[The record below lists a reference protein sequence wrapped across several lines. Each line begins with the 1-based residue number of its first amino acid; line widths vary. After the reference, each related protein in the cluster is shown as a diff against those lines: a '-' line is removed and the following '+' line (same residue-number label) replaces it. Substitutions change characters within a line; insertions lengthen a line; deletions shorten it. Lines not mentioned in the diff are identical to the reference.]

1 MALHCF
7 SARSALYSYAGDNV
21 DSDWEDEYAEYAQ
34 ESFSSTA
41 ASGAESDGDGEV
53 DDVDG
58 LPDLSVAEE
67 VEVDPYDDM
76 PPLEG
81 DDEEEGE
88 DPEI

>member
-1 MALHCF
+1 MVLHCF
-7 SARSALYSYAGDNV
+7 SARSALYSYPGDNV
-21 DSDWEDEYAEYAQ
+21 DSDWEDEYAEYAR

-58 LPDLSVAEE
+58 LPDLPVAE
-67 VEVDPYDDM
+67 EVDPYDDM